1 MNVSLRWLEAFLRRS
16 LDPRD
21 VADRLTMLG
30 APVDAVE
37 AVNPG
42 LEQLVVA
49 RVLEVAAHPNPKF
62 TKVRMTVVDDGTGE
76 PKVVA
81 CGAANV
87 TPGRLYPFARV
98 GTRVPGGKQGPLDIG
113 ARAIGGV
120 TSPRHALLDRRAGP
134 GRRQRG
140 HLGAGDRC
148 RPRHSAPGGDP
159 AGRPPPGG
167 GCHPQSAGPA
177 GSQGHRA

>member
-1 MNVSLRWLEAFLRRS
+1 MNVSLGWLEAFLRRS
-16 LDPRD
+16 LDPRE

-49 RVLEVAAHPNPKF
+49 RVLGVSAHPNPKF

-81 CGAANV
+81 CGAPNV
-87 TPGRLYPFARV
+87 TRGPVYPFAGV
-98 GTRVPGGKQGPLDIG
+98 G
-113 ARAIGGV
+113 ARVVVVQQVPLVHGV
-120 TSPRHALLDRRAGP
+120 
-134 GRRQRG
+134 
-140 HLGAGDRC
+140 
-148 RPRHSAPGGDP
+148 
-159 AGRPPPGG
+159 
-167 GCHPQSAGPA
+167 
-177 GSQGHRA
+177 